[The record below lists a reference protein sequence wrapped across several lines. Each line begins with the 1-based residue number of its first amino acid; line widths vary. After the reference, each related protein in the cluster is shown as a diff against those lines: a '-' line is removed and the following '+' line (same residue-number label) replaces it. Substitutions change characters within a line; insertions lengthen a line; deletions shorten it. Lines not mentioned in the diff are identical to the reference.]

1 MENRYDRYDRQ
12 LMLPEIGEEGQRKLS
27 EAKVLVVGAGGLG
40 SPIST
45 YLAGAGVGK
54 IGIVDDDL
62 VSITNL
68 QRQTL
73 YSEALE
79 GSPKA
84 ECARRRLLDLNSTI
98 QVEAYRLRVSAEN
111 VNELVSGY
119 DIVVDATDN
128 FNTRYVLSDAC
139 AAVHKPLV
147 HGAIN
152 ALDGCVSVL
161 CVGRCTFRTLYPD
174 QEETLSMPHPG
185 RAVVGVTPAVVG
197 SVQASQVLQLI
208 CGYGDPLID
217 RLWTV
222 NLRNMQTYIIEL

>member
-1 MENRYDRYDRQ
+1 MENRYDRQ
-12 LMLPEIGEEGQRKLS
+12 LILPEIGEEGQRKLS
-27 EAKVLVVGAGGLG
+27 EARVLIVGAGGLG
-40 SPIST
+40 SPVAT
-45 YLAGAGVGK
+45 YLAGAGVGR

-68 QRQTL
+68 QRQIL
-73 YSEALE
+73 YSEAQE
-79 GSPKA
+79 GSPKV
-84 ECARRRLLDLNSTI
+84 ECARQRLLGLNSTI
-98 QVEAYRLRVSAEN
+98 RVDAYKLRVSAEN
-111 VNELVSGY
+111 ADGLIAGY

-128 FNTRYVLSDAC
+128 LSTRYVLSDAC
-139 AAVHKPLV
+139 AAARKPMV

-161 CVGRCTFRTLYPD
+161 CAGRATFRTLYPD
-174 QEETLSMPHPG
+174 QEQTLSMPHPG

-208 CGYGDPLID
+208 CGYGEPLID

>member
-1 MENRYDRYDRQ
+1 MENRYDRQ

-27 EAKVLVVGAGGLG
+27 EARVLIVGAGGLG
-40 SPIST
+40 SPVAT
-45 YLAGAGVGK
+45 YLAGAGVGR

-68 QRQTL
+68 QRQIL
-73 YSEALE
+73 YSEAQE
-79 GSPKA
+79 GSPKV
-84 ECARRRLLDLNSTI
+84 ECARQRLLGLNSTI
-98 QVEAYRLRVSAEN
+98 RVDAYKLRVSAEN
-111 VNELVSGY
+111 ADGLIAGY

-128 FNTRYVLSDAC
+128 FSTRYVLSDAC
-139 AAVHKPLV
+139 AASRKPMV

-161 CVGRCTFRTLYPD
+161 CAGRSTFRTLYPD
-174 QEETLSMPHPG
+174 QEQTLSMPHPG

-208 CGYGDPLID
+208 CGYGEPLID

>member
-1 MENRYDRYDRQ
+1 MENRYDRQ

-27 EAKVLVVGAGGLG
+27 EARVLIVGAGGLG
-40 SPIST
+40 SPVAT
-45 YLAGAGVGK
+45 YLAGAGVGR

-68 QRQTL
+68 QRQIL
-73 YSEALE
+73 YSEAQE
-79 GSPKA
+79 GSPKV
-84 ECARRRLLDLNSTI
+84 ECARQRLLGLNSTI
-98 QVEAYRLRVSAEN
+98 RVDAYKLRVSAEN
-111 VNELVSGY
+111 ADGLIAGY

-128 FNTRYVLSDAC
+128 LSTRYVLSDAC
-139 AAVHKPLV
+139 AAARKPMV

-161 CVGRCTFRTLYPD
+161 CAGRATFRTLYPD
-174 QEETLSMPHPG
+174 QEQTLSMLHPG

-208 CGYGDPLID
+208 CGYGEPLID

>member
-1 MENRYDRYDRQ
+1 MENRYDRQ
-12 LMLPEIGEEGQRKLS
+12 LILPEIGEEGQRKLS
-27 EAKVLVVGAGGLG
+27 EAKVLIVGAGGLG
-40 SPIST
+40 SPVAT
-45 YLAGAGVGK
+45 YLAGAGVGRV
-54 IGIVDDDL
+54 GIVDDDL

-68 QRQTL
+68 QRQIL
-73 YSEALE
+73 YSEAQE
-79 GSPKA
+79 GSPKV
-84 ECARRRLLDLNSTI
+84 ECARHRLLGLNSSI
-98 QVEAYRLRVSAEN
+98 RVDAHKLRVSAEN
-111 VNELVSGY
+111 VDGLIADY

-128 FNTRYVLSDAC
+128 FSTRYVLSDAC

-208 CGYGDPLID
+208 CGYGEPLID

>member
-1 MENRYDRYDRQ
+1 MENRYDRQ
-12 LMLPEIGEEGQRKLS
+12 LMLPEIGKEGQRKLS
-27 EAKVLVVGAGGLG
+27 EAKVLIVGAGGLG
-40 SPIST
+40 SPVAT
-45 YLAGAGVGK
+45 YLAGAGVGR
-54 IGIVDDDL
+54 IGLVDDDL

-68 QRQTL
+68 QRQIL
-73 YSEALE
+73 YSEAQE
-79 GSPKA
+79 GSPKV
-84 ECARRRLLDLNSTI
+84 ECARHRLLGLNSSI
-98 QVEAYRLRVSAEN
+98 RVDAHKLRVSAEN
-111 VNELVSGY
+111 VDGLIADY

-128 FNTRYVLSDAC
+128 FSTRYVLSDAC
-139 AAVHKPLV
+139 AAARKPLV

-161 CVGRCTFRTLYPD
+161 CVGHTTYRTLYPD
-174 QEETLSMPHPG
+174 QEQTLSMPHPG

-208 CGYGDPLID
+208 CGYGEPLID

>member
-1 MENRYDRYDRQ
+1 METRYDRQ

-27 EAKVLVVGAGGLG
+27 EAKVIIVGAGGLG
-40 SPIST
+40 SPVSI

-68 QRQTL
+68 HRQIL
-73 YSEALE
+73 YSEE
-79 GSPKA
+79 QNGSPKA
-84 ECARRRLLDLNSTI
+84 ECALRRLSGLNSSI
-98 QVEAYRLRVSAEN
+98 QVEAYRLRVSPEN
-111 VNELVSGY
+111 VTELISGY

-128 FNTRYVLSDAC
+128 FSTRYVLSDAC
-139 AAVHKPLV
+139 AAARKPLV

-161 CVGRCTFRTLYPD
+161 CAGRATFRTLYPD

-185 RAVVGVTPAVVG
+185 RAVMGVTPAVVG

-208 CGYGDPLID
+208 CGYGEPLID